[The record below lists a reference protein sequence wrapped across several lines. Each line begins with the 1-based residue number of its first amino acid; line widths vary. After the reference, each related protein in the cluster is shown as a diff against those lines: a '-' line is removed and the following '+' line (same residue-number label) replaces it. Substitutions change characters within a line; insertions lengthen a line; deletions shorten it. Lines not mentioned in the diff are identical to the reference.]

1 MAKSENAA
9 PQRKPTSAINLDLV
23 GKTALVCGA
32 SKGIGKACALV
43 LAERGARIVLVSRS
57 EEALIQAAKEL
68 PQVPE
73 GDHLALACDMS
84 ERDRLRQQ
92 LKGIMESKS
101 GPIQIFVNNTGGPSA
116 GLLLSASAE
125 AFESAFAHHVLTT
138 QTLVQ
143 LLLPGMTQ
151 TGYGRIIN
159 ILSTSVRIPIPGLG
173 VSNTIRAAMAGY
185 SKTLAAEVGPRGIT
199 VNSILPGYTRTER
212 FEALLNETAER
223 TGRNRAEVEGQWIE
237 GIPMRRVGSAAEVA
251 AAAAFFASPAASY
264 ITGQCL
270 AVDGGRIGAI

>member
-1 MAKSENAA
+1 MAHSIST
-9 PQRKPTSAINLDLV
+9 QDLV

-32 SKGIGKACALV
+32 SKGIGKACAQA
-43 LAERGARIVLVSRS
+43 LADRGARIILVSRS
-57 EEALIQAAKEL
+57 EGPLVQTANELSKVAAGE
-68 PQVPE
+68 
-73 GDHLALACDMS
+73 HIALACDMS
-84 ERDRLRQQ
+84 ERDRLREQ
-92 LKGIMESKS
+92 LKTIIDSKS
-101 GPIQIFVNNTGGPSA
+101 GPVHIFINNTGGPSA
-116 GLLLSASAE
+116 GLLLSATPE
-125 AFESAFAHHVLTT
+125 AFENAFAHHVLTT

-151 TGYGRIIN
+151 AGYGRIIN

-185 SKTLAAEVGPRGIT
+185 SKTLAAEVGPRGVT

-212 FEALLNETAER
+212 FESLLNDTAER
-223 TGRNRAEVEGQWIE
+223 TGKTRAEVEAQWIE
-237 GIPMRRVGSAAEVA
+237 GIPMRRVGSPAEVA
-251 AAAAFFASPAASY
+251 AAAVFFASPGASY

>member
-1 MAKSENAA
+1 MPSSIST
-9 PQRKPTSAINLDLV
+9 QDLA

-32 SKGIGKACALV
+32 SKGIGKACAQA
-43 LAERGARIVLVSRS
+43 LAENGARIILVSRS
-57 EEALIQAAKEL
+57 EAALVQAAKEL
-68 PQVPE
+68 PKVAAGE
-73 GDHLALACDMS
+73 HIALACDMS
-84 ERDRLRQQ
+84 ERERLRDQ
-92 LKGIMESKS
+92 LKTIMDDKS
-101 GPIQIFVNNTGGPSA
+101 GPAHIFVNNTGGPSA
-116 GLLLSASAE
+116 GLLLSATPE

-143 LLLPGMTQ
+143 LLVPGMTQ
-151 TGYGRIIN
+151 AGYGRIIN
-159 ILSTSVRIPIPGLG
+159 VLSTSVRIPIPGLG

-185 SKTLAAEVGPRGIT
+185 SKTLAAEVGPRGVT

-212 FEALLNETAER
+212 FEALLNDTAER
-223 TGRNRAEVEGQWIE
+223 TGRSRAEVEAQWIE

-251 AAAAFFASPAASY
+251 AAAVFFASPGASY